1 MADIVDDFLQR
12 LQQLAPIPDTARQ
25 QLEQQVRSEWGGAE
39 VYVRRHARNARG
51 RTSATRPDL
60 APEQREGVLAAAIQ
74 QGVPLADA
82 FERAGLCR
90 SKGYAYLNRR
100 SAFKA

>member
-1 MADIVDDFLQR
+1 MADIVDDLLHR
-12 LQQLAPIPDTARQ
+12 LQQLSPIPDTARQ
-25 QLEQQVRSEWGGAE
+25 QLELQVRTEWGGAE

-60 APEQREGVLAAAIQ
+60 APAQREGVLAAALQ
-74 QGVPLADA
+74 QGLPLDDA
-82 FERAGLCR
+82 FEQAGLCR

-100 SAFKA
+100 ASFKA